1 MLSVRIKE
9 EDVVIVVCTLNMSK
23 CRLSIT
29 LQQLKFKV
37 AKLIQTQH
45 TPFQNVLPEKIM
57 LVLI

>member
-9 EDVVIVVCTLNMSK
+9 EDVVIVVCTSIMSK

-37 AKLIQTQH
+37 PKLIQTQH
-45 TPFQNVLPEKIM
+45 MPFQNGLPKKIM